1 MKTSNMEIKLLE
13 GLDDIEF
20 GTTAEDV
27 AELLGKPDEIEELD
41 EGDDEL
47 KTVIWTFIENGV
59 TLFFDGEDPKLFS
72 CVETDNKNTTLFGK
86 KIFELKSQEVID
98 MMLAHGF
105 EEVDED
111 TEEWGEKRLSFD
123 EALIDF
129 YFENDQMV
137 TVNWGVFFEEFD
149 ESDLEEETKEEK
161 N

>member
-1 MKTSNMEIKLLE
+1 MKTTNMEIKLLE

-20 GTTAEDV
+20 GTTAEEV
-27 AELLGKPDEIEELD
+27 AELFGKPDEIEELE

-47 KTVIWTFIENGV
+47 KTVIWTFNETGV
-59 TLFFDGEDPKLFS
+59 TLFFDGEEPKLFS
-72 CVETDNKNTTLFGK
+72 CVETDNKNTKLFGK
-86 KIFELKSQEVID
+86 KIFSMKSQEVID

-129 YFENDQMV
+129 YFENDEMV

-149 ESDLEEETKEEK
+149 ESDMEQEPKGFR